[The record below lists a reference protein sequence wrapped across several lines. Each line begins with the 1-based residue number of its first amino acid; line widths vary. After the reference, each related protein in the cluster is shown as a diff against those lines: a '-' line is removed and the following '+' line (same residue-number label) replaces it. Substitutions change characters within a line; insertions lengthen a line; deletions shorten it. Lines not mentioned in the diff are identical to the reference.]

1 MTFAHFPQVKKIKA
15 ALLFLM
21 NSNFMPEE
29 YVRDDIPKSWDSF
42 KVPLTRLENS
52 LDTNTWTPNPTPLCG
67 YCPVTTCEFNKT

>member
-1 MTFAHFPQVKKIKA
+1 
-15 ALLFLM
+15 
-21 NSNFMPEE
+21 MPEE